1 MRQGSLKDA
10 LKVGEGSED
19 DEVSR
24 LSTIARNHMDVLRRN
39 DTKYKEDDF
48 YINVKEVCQIVVG
61 CSLGTDS
68 ETVRLE
74 KFYILTSFWQVLFAS
89 V

>member
-10 LKVGEGSED
+10 LKVGDGCED

-24 LSTIARNHMDVLRRN
+24 LSTIARNHMDVLRKN
-39 DTKYKEDDF
+39 DTKHKEDDF
-48 YINVKEVCQIVVG
+48 YINVKEVCQMVVG
-61 CSLGTDS
+61 CSLDTYS
-68 ETVRLE
+68 ETVYLE
-74 KFYILTSFWQVLFAS
+74 RFYILTAFCQELFAS